1 MIIISAIKGKSN
13 WNQEDQCLKDKD
25 QIDLDQRDQD
35 QKDLDQRDQNQKD
48 QGGGGGVMGRENQ
61 GGMDERDPMD
71 K

>member
-25 QIDLDQRDQD
+25 Q
-35 QKDLDQRDQNQKD
+35 RDQNQKD
-48 QGGGGGVMGRENQ
+48 QGGGGEVMGGEDQ

-71 K
+71 EGMEEEE

>member
-25 QIDLDQRDQD
+25 L
-35 QKDLDQRDQNQKD
+35 RDQNQKD
-48 QGGGGGVMGRENQ
+48 QGGGGEVMGGEDQ

-71 K
+71 EGMEEED

>member
-25 QIDLDQRDQD
+25 Q
-35 QKDLDQRDQNQKD
+35 RDQNQKD
-48 QGGGGGVMGRENQ
+48 QGGGGEVMGGEDQ

-71 K
+71 EGMEEED

>member
-13 WNQEDQCLKDKD
+13 LKDWNQEDRGLK
-25 QIDLDQRDQD
+25 DQD

-48 QGGGGGVMGRENQ
+48 QGGGGGVMGREDQ

-71 K
+71 EGMEEEE